1 MTSQFKS
8 NLVYHLSPEERLR
21 RQHADDLRLAE
32 QQGWEKGCLDAQ
44 LKMAQKMLMVGA
56 SSHFI
61 MDITGLTKRALAA
74 FVEENSKTP

>member
-1 MTSQFKS
+1 MTHQFKS
-8 NLVYHLSPEERLR
+8 NLVYHLSPEEQLR
-21 RQHADDLRLAE
+21 QQHAHALRLAE
-32 QQGWEKGCLDAQ
+32 QQGWEKGCLDTQ

-74 FVEENSKTP
+74 FVEEKSQMP